1 MTTLTK
7 SVTAHRKINPDKIL
21 LWSMT
26 IFVAI
31 PLLLFLVAPILIVLL
46 KSFQNDNG
54 DYGIENYINTM
65 SEAHFWKVVLN
76 SLWLASTVTVIAVS
90 LAFIF
95 AYAMQRSKMPGKKVF
110 SIIAMLPIFAPSLV
124 QALGLVFLLGRN
136 GVINRWFDLE
146 IEIYGFW
153 GVVIADVIY
162 AFPQAFL
169 LISAALAVADS
180 RPYEAAQMLGAGKKR
195 IFFDVTLPGV
205 KFGLISSIFLVFT
218 ITITDFGNA
227 MVIGGDFSVL
237 ATEIYNQVAGQ
248 MNFNLGSV
256 VAIVLLIPVV
266 IAFLLERFFG
276 NQKNEHV
283 SDNRS
288 PLVTKKNALFD
299 SSMFGVSTLICGA
312 ILTVIGIVI
321 YASFVKLWPYNMSF
335 TLDNYIIDSQGGYTP
350 LLTSIYVSLFAA
362 LIGVIMVVSSAYVVN
377 KSKGFIVDVIN
388 FFSILPAAIPGMVL
402 GIAYIFFF
410 NNPSNPLT
418 IIYGSV
424 FILAVN
430 SVYHYHAQGF
440 LSVSTGL
447 KQISTTFDETSACLG
462 ANRVTTI
469 KKVTLPL
476 LLPVILTIGIFFFMR
491 SMVTLSSVIFLVSP
505 SVNLAAVSVMLL
517 DDAGNS
523 TQAAAFSTLIIL
535 VVLVA
540 LVIMNVI
547 LKLCNV
553 KNKSLI
559 S

>member
-1 MTTLTK
+1 MTIHVSSLPR
-7 SVTAHRKINPDKIL
+7 RKINPDKIL

-31 PLLLFLVAPILIVLL
+31 PLLLFLVAPILIVFL
-46 KSFQNDNG
+46 KSFEVSSGVYGLDN
-54 DYGIENYINTM
+54 YVNTM
-65 SEAHFWKVVLN
+65 SESHFWRVVVN
-76 SLWLASTVTVIAVS
+76 SLGLASTVTVIAVS
-90 LAFIF
+90 LAFVF
-95 AYAMQRSKMPGKKVF
+95 AYAIQRSKMPGKKVF
-110 SIIAMLPIFAPSLV
+110 SIIAMLPVFAPSLV

-136 GVINRWFDLE
+136 GVVNRWFDLE

-169 LISAALAVADS
+169 LLSAALAVADS
-180 RPYEAAQMLGAGKKR
+180 RPYEAARMLGASKKR

-256 VAIVLLIPVV
+256 VAIILLVPVI
-266 IAFLLERFFG
+266 IAFLIERFLG
-276 NQKNEHV
+276 SQNKDHV
-283 SDNRS
+283 SDNTS
-288 PLVTKKNALFD
+288 PLVAKSNPVFD
-299 SSMFGVSTLICGA
+299 SFMFIVATMICGA
-312 ILTVIGIVI
+312 ILTVVAIVV
-321 YASFVKLWPYNMSF
+321 YASFVKLWPYNMAF
-335 TLDNYIIDSQGGYTP
+335 TLDNYSFDSQGGAKP
-350 LLTSIYVSLFAA
+350 IFTSIYVSLTAA
-362 LIGVIMVVSSAYVVN
+362 FIGVIMVVSSAYVVN
-377 KSKGFIVDVIN
+377 KSKGFVIDAIN

-410 NNPSNPLT
+410 NDPNNPLT
-418 IIYGSV
+418 IIYGSI
-424 FILAVN
+424 FILAIN
-430 SVYHYHAQGF
+430 SVYHFHAQGF
-440 LSVSTGL
+440 LSATTGL
-447 KQISTTFDETSACLG
+447 KQISNTFDETSACLG
-462 ANRVTTI
+462 ANRSTTI
-469 KKVTLPL
+469 RKITVPL

-535 VVLVA
+535 VVLIA
-540 LVIMNVI
+540 LGIMNLI
-547 LKLCNV
+547 LRVFNV

>member
-1 MTTLTK
+1 MANLSK
-7 SVTAHRKINPDKIL
+7 SVTSLKKINPDKIL

-46 KSFQNDNG
+46 KSFQNDSG
-54 DYGIENYINTM
+54 VYGLDNYINTM
-65 SEAHFWKVVLN
+65 SETHFWTVVVN
-76 SLWLASTVTVIAVS
+76 SLLLASTVTIIAVS
-90 LAFIF
+90 LAFVF
-95 AYAMQRSKMPGKKVF
+95 AYAIQRSKMPGKKVF

-153 GVVIADVIY
+153 GVVIADTIY

-169 LISAALAVADS
+169 LLSAALAVADS
-180 RPYEAAQMLGAGKKR
+180 RPYEAAQMLGADKKR

-266 IAFLLERFFG
+266 IAFLIERFLG
-276 NQKNEHV
+276 NQKDEHV
-283 SDNRS
+283 SDNTS
-288 PLVTKKNALFD
+288 PLVAKKNTLFD
-299 SSMFGVSTLICGA
+299 ASMFGVSTLICGA
-312 ILTVIGIVI
+312 ILTVVGIVI

-335 TLDNYIIDSQGGYTP
+335 TLDNYIVDSQGGYAP
-350 LLTSIYVSLFAA
+350 LLTSIYVSLLAA
-362 LIGVIMVVSSAYVVN
+362 IVGVIMVVSSAYVVN
-377 KSKGFIVDVIN
+377 KSKGFIVDVID

-410 NNPSNPLT
+410 NDPNNPLT
-418 IIYGSV
+418 IIYGSI
-424 FILAVN
+424 FILAMN

-440 LSVSTGL
+440 LSASTGL
-447 KQISTTFDETSACLG
+447 KQISNTFDETSACLG
-462 ANRVTTI
+462 ADRTTTI

-540 LVIMNVI
+540 LGLMNII
-547 LKLCNV
+547 LKLFKV
-553 KNKSLI
+553 KNRSLI

>member
-1 MTTLTK
+1 MNATILENKKT
-7 SVTAHRKINPDKIL
+7 KINPDKIL
-21 LWSMT
+21 LIIIT
-26 IFVAI
+26 TFVAI
-31 PLLLFLVAPILIVLL
+31 PLVIFLVAPILIVFL
-46 KSFQNDNG
+46 KSFQVSTGNW
-54 DYGIENYINTM
+54 GIENYVKTL
-65 SEAHFWKVVLN
+65 SESHFWDVVTN
-76 SLWLASTVTVIAVS
+76 SLALAGTVTIISVT

-95 AYAMQRSKMPGKKVF
+95 AYALQRSKMPGKKVF
-110 SIIAMLPIFAPSLV
+110 SIIAMLPVFAPSLV
-124 QALGLVFLLGRN
+124 QALGLIFLLGRN

-169 LISAALAVADS
+169 LLSAALAVADS
-180 RPYEAAQMLGAGKKR
+180 RPYEAAKMLGANRFR
-195 IFFDVTLPGV
+195 IFRDVTLPGV
-205 KFGLISSIFLVFT
+205 KFGLISSVFLVFT

-256 VAIVLLIPVV
+256 VAIILLIPVV
-266 IAFLLERFFG
+266 IAFLIERLLG
-276 NQKNEHV
+276 KKNKEYV
-283 SDNRS
+283 SDNTS
-288 PLVTKKNALFD
+288 PLVAKKSTLFD
-299 SSMFGVSTLICGA
+299 SLMFVFSTLICGA
-312 ILTVIGIVI
+312 ILTVIGIVV

-335 TLDNYIIDSQGGYTP
+335 TLDNYIFDSQGGYKP
-350 LLTSIYVSLFAA
+350 LLTSVYVSLLAA
-362 LIGVIMVVSSAYVVN
+362 MIGVIMVVSSAYVVS
-377 KSKGFIVDVIN
+377 KSKGFVVDMIN

-410 NNPSNPLT
+410 NEPSNPLN
-418 IIYGSV
+418 IIYGSI
-424 FILAVN
+424 FILAIN

-440 LSVSTGL
+440 LSATTGL
-447 KQISTTFDETSACLG
+447 KQISSTFDETSACLG
-462 ANRVTTI
+462 ANMSTTI
-469 KKVTLPL
+469 KKVTLPI

-535 VVLVA
+535 IVLIA
-540 LVIMNVI
+540 LGVMNVL
-547 LKLCNV
+547 LKLFKV
-553 KNKSLI
+553 KSKSLI

>member
-1 MTTLTK
+1 MASSINSGSK
-7 SVTAHRKINPDKIL
+7 RKINPDKIL
-21 LWSMT
+21 LWSIT
-26 IFVAI
+26 VFVAI
-31 PLLLFLVAPILIVLL
+31 PLVLFLIAPILIVLL
-46 KSFQNDNG
+46 KSFEISSG
-54 DYGIENYINTM
+54 HYGLDNYINTM
-65 SEAHFWKVVLN
+65 SESHFWKVVLN
-76 SLWLASTVTVIAVS
+76 SLGLASTVTVIAVS
-90 LAFIF
+90 LAFVF
-95 AYAMQRSKMPGKKVF
+95 SYAMQRSKMPGKKVF
-110 SIIAMLPIFAPSLV
+110 SIIAMLPVFAPSLV

-136 GVINRWFDLE
+136 GVINRWFELD

-169 LISAALAVADS
+169 LLSAALAVADS
-180 RPYEAAQMLGAGKKR
+180 RPYEAAKMLGAGRKR

-256 VAIVLLIPVV
+256 VAIILLIPVV
-266 IAFLLERFFG
+266 IAFLLERFVG
-276 NQKNEHV
+276 NQKKQYV
-283 SDNRS
+283 SDNSS
-288 PLVTKKNALFD
+288 PLVAKKNFKFD
-299 SSMFGVSTLICGA
+299 LIMFLISSLICGA
-312 ILTVIGIVI
+312 ILTVIGIVV

-335 TLDNYIIDSQGGYTP
+335 TLDNYIVDSQGGYQP
-350 LLTSIYVSLFAA
+350 LLTSIYVSLLAA
-362 LIGVIMVVSSAYVVN
+362 FIGVIMVVSSAYLVN
-377 KSKGFIVDVIN
+377 KSKGIVVDMIN

-410 NNPSNPLT
+410 NDPLNPMT
-418 IIYGSV
+418 IIYGSM
-424 FILAVN
+424 FILAIN
-430 SVYHYHAQGF
+430 NVYHYHAQGF
-440 LSVSTGL
+440 LSASTGL
-447 KQISTTFDETSACLG
+447 KQISNTFDETSACLG
-462 ANRVTTI
+462 ADLSTTI
-469 KKVTLPL
+469 RKVTLPL

-535 VVLVA
+535 VVIIA
-540 LVIMNVI
+540 LGLMNLI
-547 LKLCNV
+547 LRLFNI